1 MAVIFNDL
9 LTFGL
14 VSGYYSG
21 YQGERLVQ
29 VSG

>member
-1 MAVIFNDL
+1 VISDGLRMFA
-9 LTFGL
+9 L

-29 VSG
+29 VSR